1 MSRSKS
7 EHYKK
12 NQVRA
17 CTTLKR
23 REITKNYAF
32 NFDIR
37 NWPNIHALWCRFTT
51 TTRFLQFVGFFNA
64 NHIFRCCFLKQKRY
78 LSIEMRKQKRN
89 GFWRYRNSIMVLTYL
104 LNIPGRAMLFGIL
117 KAHILKLELTAY
129 SLWTRKRNHA
139 DIHAQKKK
147 KKKNLPMHSLWYSH
161 LNSPS
166 SRSLILLP
174 W

>member
-1 MSRSKS
+1 M
-7 EHYKK
+7 
-12 NQVRA
+12 
-17 CTTLKR
+17 
-23 REITKNYAF
+23 TKHSCIMVSVYDN
-32 NFDIR
+32 DQI
-37 NWPNIHALWCRFTT
+37 PTICC
-51 TTRFLQFVGFFNA
+51 FFNA

-147 KKKNLPMHSLWYSH
+147 KKKKKHLPMHSLWYSH